1 METILRALIDRRIV
15 VIISLILLL
24 YIGKAAYVNI
34 PKESNPDIKLPIF
47 QISVYYRGVSPEDS
61 ERLLARPL
69 ENVLRSISGVKEIT
83 SYAFESNATIILEF
97 YAGTDNKKALDDVR
111 SKITEVEKDLPADAD
126 KPIVIETDFSLMPVV
141 NVALT
146 GDIPIQSLVRLG
158 RGLRDKIESL
168 PEVRQVTIGG
178 DLEDVIEIIVD
189 PKTIET
195 YKLSLGALRQI
206 IDGNNK
212 LVAAG
217 TLKNSTGEFSIKL
230 PSVIKDVTELLNFPV
245 KVEKDAIV
253 RLQDVASVKRTFKAP
268 ETIARV
274 NGKPAVVLEVAK
286 RSGENIIHTVAKVKE
301 LVAKESIYW
310 PSGLKIIYSQDESD
324 NIMEMVADLENTL
337 ILAMLLVIA
346 VIILSVG
353 KRAALLIAF
362 SLPTSFLAGILILY
376 VGGFTLNVVVLF
388 SLILSVGMIVD
399 DAIVIS
405 EYADRKAHAG
415 MELQESFI
423 NAAVRMLWPIITSTL
438 VKLIVFMPL
447 LFWPGVI
454 GQFMK
459 FMPITVIIVLTNSL
473 LYALFIQPV
482 IGPYLGK
489 DNNSHQAAEIEDVK
503 HLTGGHLLYYKL
515 LAWVMQRP
523 GYFTGGV
530 FTSLVLV
537 YIIFFNFGVGVEFF
551 PKIEPE
557 RATLAVVSPGNMS
570 IKQKDAM
577 MHQVESLIADMAAD
591 VAMFYTKSG
600 NFIGQQGLPKDTI
613 GTIQLELI
621 DWQKR
626 RKAKYI
632 MSDIRERLQKV
643 KGVDIQIIESRDG
656 PPSQK
661 PIAFDL
667 TALNFAKAEVM
678 AGKIVAAMQDIGGFK
693 DIETSKDSPAIEWQ
707 LNVDRALAARHLL
720 DIGTIGDAVQ
730 LVTNGLVISKYRPD
744 DVDDEVDVIL
754 RFPEHARD
762 ISTLEQLKITN
773 MNGETVPISNFVEKK
788 SQLRV
793 GQIRKVDRN
802 RVVSI
807 MANVEDGLLADN
819 QLNKLREWMSQPD
832 NWDAEVEILFRG
844 EDRDQNEA
852 QSFLS
857 NAFLLALVMMFMVM
871 LVQFNN
877 LYHAFIIMTAVFLS
891 TVGVLLGLLITAQ
904 PFGIVMCGVGV
915 IALGG
920 IVLNNNI
927 LFVDTYQYL
936 RNRGETVEQ
945 AIIGAGV
952 QRLRPI
958 LLTAVTAVLGLMPMV
973 LGLTI
978 NFYDQEITYDAPSSQ
993 WWRQLSASIAGGLT
1007 FATLLTLFFTPAL
1020 LLLGKKF
1027 DKVDR

>member
-1 METILRALIDRRIV
+1 METILRALVDRRIV

-24 YIGKAAYVNI
+24 YVGKAAYVSI

-69 ENVLRSISGVKEIT
+69 ENALRSISGVKEIT
-83 SYAFESNATIILEF
+83 SYAFESNASIILEF

-111 SKITEVEKDLPADAD
+111 SKVTEVEKNLPAEAD
-126 KPIVIETDFSLMPVV
+126 KPIIIETDFSLMPVV

-158 RGLRDKIESL
+158 RELRDKIESL

-189 PKTIET
+189 PKTLEI
-195 YKLSLGALRQI
+195 YKLSLSALRQL

-217 TLKNSTGEFSIKL
+217 TLKSPTGEFSIKL

-245 KVEKDAIV
+245 KVENDAIV
-253 RLQDVASVKRTFKAP
+253 RLQDVASVKRTFKEP

-353 KRAALLIAF
+353 KRAALLISF

-376 VGGFTLNVVVLF
+376 MGGFTLNVVVLF

-405 EYADRKAHAG
+405 EYADRKVHAG
-415 MELQESFI
+415 MDIQESFI

-447 LFWPGVI
+447 LFWPGVV

-489 DNNSHQAAEIEDVK
+489 DKNSHQVAEIEDIN
-503 HLTGGHLLYYKL
+503 HLTGGHLFYYKL
-515 LAWVMQRP
+515 LIWVMQRP
-523 GYFTGGV
+523 GRFAGGV
-530 FTSLVLV
+530 FASLILV
-537 YIIFFNFGVGVEFF
+537 YIVFFNFGVGVEFF

-557 RATLAVVSPGNMS
+557 RATVAVVSPGNMS
-570 IKQKDAM
+570 IKQKDII
-577 MHQVESLIADMAAD
+577 MHQMESLIADMTTD
-591 VAMFYTKSG
+591 IAMFYTKSG
-600 NFIGQQGLPKDTI
+600 NFIGQQGIPKDTI
-613 GTIQLELI
+613 GIIQLELM

-632 MSDIRERLQKV
+632 MDEIRERLQKI
-643 KGVDIQIIESRDG
+643 KGVDIQIIEARDG

-667 TALNFAKAEVM
+667 TARNFAKAEAM
-678 AGKIVAAMQDIGGFK
+678 AAKIVTTMQNIGGFK
-693 DIETSKDSPAIEWQ
+693 DVETSMDSPAIEWQ
-707 LNVDRALAARHLL
+707 LAVDRALAARHLL

-730 LVTNGLVISKYRPD
+730 LVTNGLVVSKYRPD

-754 RFPEHARD
+754 RFPPHARS
-762 ISTLEQLKITN
+762 ISTLEQLKVTN
-773 MNGETVPISNFVEKK
+773 INGETVPISNFVEKK

-793 GQIRKVDRN
+793 GKIRKVDRN

-807 MANVEDGLLADN
+807 MANVEAGLLVDN
-819 QLNKLREWMSQPD
+819 QLNKLKEWMSQPN
-832 NWDAEVEILFRG
+832 NWDPDVEILFRG

-871 LVQFNN
+871 LIQFNN

-958 LLTAVTAVLGLMPMV
+958 LLTAITAVLGLMPMV

-978 NFYDQEITYDAPSSQ
+978 NFYDREITYDAPSSQ

-1020 LLLGKKF
+1020 LLLGRRF
-1027 DKVDR
+1027 DKAD